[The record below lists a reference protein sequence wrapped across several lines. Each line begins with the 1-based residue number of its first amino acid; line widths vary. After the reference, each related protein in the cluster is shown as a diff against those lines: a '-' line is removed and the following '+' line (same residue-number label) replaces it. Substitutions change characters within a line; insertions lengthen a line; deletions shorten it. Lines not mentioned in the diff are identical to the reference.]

1 VKGTSRVGIISY
13 SYLNEDNEE
22 VYALLGADLV
32 ENLGV
37 IVDGVD
43 LSYEEHK
50 RLQSQV
56 SQAIA
61 QAIAE
66 YDRHAAKTADR
77 RVQGGP

>member
-1 VKGTSRVGIISY
+1 MKGTSRVGIISY

-66 YDRHAAKTADR
+66 YDPHAAKTADR